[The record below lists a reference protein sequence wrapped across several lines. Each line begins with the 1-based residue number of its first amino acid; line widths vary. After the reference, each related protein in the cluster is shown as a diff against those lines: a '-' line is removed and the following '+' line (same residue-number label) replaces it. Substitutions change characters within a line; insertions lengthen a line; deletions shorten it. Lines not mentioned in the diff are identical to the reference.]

1 MPKNPTTPLNSTRLK
16 RLREEDPDPRWAPV
30 GKENASPNTKIQRLE
45 KNIAK
50 TLKLIEQNS
59 FFYSQTEK
67 GRALNTL
74 YKDVLHEEREALK
87 KAENERIAIHT
98 MPRLVFDLPGQG
110 QGLWA
115 EGPALLEES
124 TTGESSAES
133 SDNDSGFETPRSVTL
148 IL

>member
-1 MPKNPTTPLNSTRLK
+1 MPKNPTTPLNSTRPK
-16 RLREEDPDPRWAPV
+16 RLRDEDPDPSWAPV
-30 GKENASPNTKIQRLE
+30 GKENASLNTKIQRLE
-45 KNIAK
+45 KDIAK

-59 FFYSQTEK
+59 FFYSQTGK

-87 KAENERIAIHT
+87 KIENERIAMHAI
-98 MPRLVFDLPGQG
+98 PRLDFDLPG

-124 TTGESSAES
+124 TTGESS
-133 SDNDSGFETPRSVTL
+133 DNESGFETPRSVTL